1 MRGTL
6 KQKQAIDF
14 CKWGGSPITFKS
26 IFQPSELVRD
36 ERGQHVYR
44 AVDIRKARLALM
56 DLDQIP
62 ERPQELPP
70 VIYCRIPKGG
80 VGKTTI
86 TGNVGACLAL
96 QGYKVLMIDADPQAS
111 LTSLFGI
118 DWAVEEIT
126 HIGNLLEAQSNK
138 KSPLTDADI
147 EASIRHLYDGGM
159 LDLIPSDITLTN
171 IDTWLLQQNYA
182 REKLVRELL
191 EAHVKV
197 FSRYDV
203 ILIDGAPGTSQLAF
217 ALMYAAKNLL
227 AVVSLDG
234 QSIKA
239 MEVFQSNVADIQRA
253 YPLDQFS
260 IRIVANGFISSIKA
274 SNESLET
281 LRRAYPGQVEHSII
295 PHTASFVRQVSLI
308 SDERSGPAIEKEPT
322 SSAARAIIDLT
333 QSLIGAYDIRLAGV
347 MPVVAHRSRGPKKGY
362 KSTGQSAS

>member
-6 KQKQAIDF
+6 KLKQAIDF

-26 IFQPSELVRD
+26 LFDPSELMRD
-36 ERGQHVYR
+36 ERGQHIYR

-56 DLDQIP
+56 DLEHVP
-62 ERPQELPP
+62 ERPEVLPP

-80 VGKTTI
+80 VGKTTV
-86 TGNVGACLAL
+86 TGNVGACLAM

-118 DWAVEEIT
+118 DWAVEQIT
-126 HIGNLLEAQSNK
+126 HIGNLLEANSNK
-138 KSPLTDADI
+138 KSSLTDADI
-147 EASIRHLYDGGM
+147 EASIRHIYDSGM

-182 REKLVRELL
+182 RERLVRELL
-191 EAHVKV
+191 DSHVKI

-253 YPLDQFS
+253 YPLEHFS

-281 LRRAYPGQVEHSII
+281 LRKAYPGQVEHSII
-295 PHTASFVRQVSLI
+295 PHAASFVRQVSLA
-308 SDERSGPAIEKEPT
+308 SDENSGPVIEKEPT

-333 QSLIGAYDIRLAGV
+333 QSLIGAYDIRLAGL
-347 MPVVAHRSRGPKKGY
+347 MPVVAHRNRGPKKGF
-362 KSTGQSAS
+362 KSAGKITS

>member
-44 AVDIRKARLALM
+44 AVDIRKARIALM

-126 HIGNLLEAQSNK
+126 HIGNLLEAQSTK
-138 KSPLTDADI
+138 KSPLTEVFRKSWRQVLQATFLVAVTYTLFYTLATWSLAWGTKEQGEGGGNLGFTNQEYLLMLMISICVFALFIVLSCLYADKI
-147 EASIRHLYDGGM
+147 GRRRVLTFSSCALVVFAVLFPFLLDGG
-159 LDLIPSDITLTN
+159 
-171 IDTWLLQQNYA
+171 
-182 REKLVRELL
+182 LVGQKNFF
-191 EAHVKV
+191 ANMV
-197 FSRYDV
+197 FLCV
-203 ILIDGAPGTSQLAF
+203 GF
-217 ALMYAAKNLL
+217 ALMGIAFGPIGAFLPELFDANVRYSGSGIGYNLAAIVGAAFVPTIATWLSSHWGVHSVGLYL
-227 AVVSLDG
+227 AVMAVCCLVSVLTC
-234 QSIKA
+234 K
-239 MEVFQSNVADIQRA
+239 
-253 YPLDQFS
+253 
-260 IRIVANGFISSIKA
+260 
-274 SNESLET
+274 ET
-281 LRRAYPGQVEHSII
+281 KDVDF
-295 PHTASFVRQVSLI
+295 T
-308 SDERSGPAIEKEPT
+308 K
-322 SSAARAIIDLT
+322 
-333 QSLIGAYDIRLAGV
+333 
-347 MPVVAHRSRGPKKGY
+347 
-362 KSTGQSAS
+362 